1 MNPTFDFH
9 AWATATKKEWLSK
22 SIKLERGASPEAIVL
37 AEAATSFSFPTE
49 MRILYQLVD
58 GFNNWDWTEGM
69 ISLWPMQRI
78 REEYKLN
85 ENPNFVGFADFLI
98 NSHTIGFYKD
108 RPGIYK
114 SYDEFNPI
122 ADNFIHVIELINR
135 NADDLI

>member
-1 MNPTFDFH
+1 MNSTFDFH
-9 AWATATKKEWLSK
+9 SWAAVTKKDWLSR
-22 SIKLERGASPEAIVL
+22 SIKLEPGARPEEIAL
-37 AEAATSFSFPTE
+37 TEEAVDFAFPTE
-49 MRILYQLVD
+49 MQVLYQLVD

-78 REEYKLN
+78 REEYKVN
-85 ENPNFVGFADFLI
+85 RNSNFVGFADFLI
-98 NSHTIGFYKD
+98 NSHSIGFHKD

-122 ADNFIHVIELINR
+122 ADTFSQVIALINR